1 MKALYLFIFYCFV
14 QEIFAQNIPVKI
26 IKEKSK
32 VTGKENEWKIAGK
45 DAVVVRDSGTRYT
58 QIYIRSTQEI
68 LYGNTCA
75 EQASKKMRVE
85 FIIIPKDIGF
95 GMKLRNIFGTNLQ
108 GHLKAFF
115 RNGFFWRKR
124 LKKKIQRCR
133 EMTGDYI
140 R

>member
-1 MKALYLFIFYCFV
+1 MKVFWILLFSCWAGALS
-14 QEIFAQNIPVKI
+14 AQHSPVKI
-26 IKEKSK
+26 ITEKSN
-32 VTGKENEWKIAGK
+32 VTGKENEWKIVGK

-58 QIYIRSTQEI
+58 QIYIRSTQDI

-75 EQASKKMRVE
+75 EQAAKKMRVE
-85 FIIIPKDIGF
+85 FIIIPKNIGF
-95 GMKLRNIFGTNLQ
+95 GMKISNILGTNLV